1 YDVVIAHEPA
11 WKKPT
16 KKKGADRV
24 EPALDD
30 FINAST
36 RQPRKPCYREPATIF
51 FGNDNTVSTHLECRP
66 DIPGGCP
73 RCKMTDSKVCCELCS
88 PDDFVDFAHVDIAK
102 PKQQPSRSRIAAF
115 KARPVDMAL
124 KNDLH
129 LFRKERTIAVISR
142 ASFRNHGAG
151 AIMSDEVL
159 DRIVEC
165 AHFGKI
171 QTTADLVK
179 ETHWH
184 RAAEDGAK
192 ILALIGQHH
201 PIPVPPLTAPFN
213 SPLRATTISN
223 IPVPTM
229 PGPSTPK
236 NRKCRKCGLFGHI
249 GTGPPSAPENPSLRQ
264 QRQTYL
270 YLKIH
275 AVQSEFPA
283 SPESNSMQSIYP
295 SPACDDTVS
304 EFSGALFGCGDLDT
318 LSLVKPA
325 ADADHVRCCV
335 RNNFGHTSKSLNGNS
350 VECTMQ
356 RTRRLG

>member
-1 YDVVIAHEPA
+1 
-11 WKKPT
+11 
-16 KKKGADRV
+16 
-24 EPALDD
+24 
-30 FINAST
+30 
-36 RQPRKPCYREPATIF
+36 
-51 FGNDNTVSTHLECRP
+51 
-66 DIPGGCP
+66 
-73 RCKMTDSKVCCELCS
+73 
-88 PDDFVDFAHVDIAK
+88 
-102 PKQQPSRSRIAAF
+102 
-115 KARPVDMAL
+115 DMAL

-201 PIPVPPLTAPFN
+201 PIPAPPLTAPFN

-223 IPVPTM
+223 IPAPTM

-249 GTGPPSAPENPSLRQ
+249 GS
-264 QRQTYL
+264 
-270 YLKIH
+270 
-275 AVQSEFPA
+275 
-283 SPESNSMQSIYP
+283 
-295 SPACDDTVS
+295 
-304 EFSGALFGCGDLDT
+304 
-318 LSLVKPA
+318 
-325 ADADHVRCCV
+325 
-335 RNNFGHTSKSLNGNS
+335 S
-350 VECTMQ
+350 V
-356 RTRRLG
+356 